1 MRVTLPRAGTAVGA
15 RATARAKGRR
25 ARGRAVG
32 MTSRRAVCERQRA
45 AARST
50 ARRMAHPRAR
60 GARSAKRATML
71 VRGNDSC

>member
-1 MRVTLPRAGTAVGA
+1 MRVTLSRAGVAVGA

-60 GARSAKRATML
+60 VARKSF
-71 VRGNDSC
+71 GSW